1 MSNALESSFSTGDLP
16 SYKNPPVNEV
26 VCGLRFDTPAELR
39 IPHIG
44 YLWDKFRT
52 DYPIIQHA
60 PPIASAK
67 GEISIDPAIGMPLPR
82 GGNIGGEISGSGKYR
97 GRVFILHA

>member
-1 MSNALESSFSTGDLP
+1 MNNKVKDSPLTEALP

-26 VCGLRFDTPAELR
+26 VCGLRFDIPNKLK

-44 YLWDKFRT
+44 LLWDKFRA

-67 GEISIDPAIGMPLPR
+67 GEILVDPTIGMPLLR
-82 GGNIGGEISGSGKYR
+82 VWFISESDDQL
-97 GRVFILHA
+97 V